1 MALGGRGSDSK
12 IGWQHEEKGIY
23 MEALMFLTSKFM
35 LLMTKIMPLKG
46 IFFYTVHCWPCFIPW
61 WYKTHYASHYL
72 SVRMPGNEMI
82 HIQEGYLR
90 LHFQHLQTTTCYLH
104 IKAPFRKQKA
114 FDPSAASTGN
124 PHTASNLSLRG
135 WPSHFNPNASK
146 IASPKIGGKM
156 LDRDPAWVEYPPNYI
171 SCIHKLISS
180 PY

>member
-61 WYKTHYASHYL
+61 WYKTHYVSHYL

-124 PHTASNLSLRG
+124 PHTAPKFSLRG
-135 WPSHFNPNASK
+135 WPSHFSPNACK
-146 IASPKIGGKM
+146 IASPQDLGGKCWTETP
-156 LDRDPAWVEYPPNYI
+156 LGCNI
-171 SCIHKLISS
+171 SPKLHKL
-180 PY
+180 YT